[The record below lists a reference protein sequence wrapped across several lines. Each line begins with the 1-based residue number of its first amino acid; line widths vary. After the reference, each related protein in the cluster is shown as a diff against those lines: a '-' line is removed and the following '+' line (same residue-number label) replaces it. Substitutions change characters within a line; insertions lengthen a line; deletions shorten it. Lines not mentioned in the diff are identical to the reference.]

1 MSQNKVVE
9 FHNLVAK
16 NLYAT
21 KQARPVNC
29 QTITFLTR
37 IVRVPDEDNFSKLV
51 HFMQY
56 ITGTST
62 LPLIISANRS
72 EILKWWVDAS
82 FSVHPNILAHS
93 RGGLSLGCGI
103 PIVRSTYQNIKE
115 ENSIQMEIVGFNNFI
130 PAIFWTRYFI
140 ADQGYNVKGNCL
152 HQDNKSYDLMEN
164 NGKALSS

>member
-1 MSQNKVVE
+1 MVNKDCKRMSQNKVVE

-21 KQARPVNC
+21 KQARPDNC

-82 FSVHPNILAHS
+82 FSVHPNILAH
-93 RGGLSLGCGI
+93 
-103 PIVRSTYQNIKE
+103 
-115 ENSIQMEIVGFNNFI
+115 
-130 PAIFWTRYFI
+130 
-140 ADQGYNVKGNCL
+140 
-152 HQDNKSYDLMEN
+152 
-164 NGKALSS
+164 